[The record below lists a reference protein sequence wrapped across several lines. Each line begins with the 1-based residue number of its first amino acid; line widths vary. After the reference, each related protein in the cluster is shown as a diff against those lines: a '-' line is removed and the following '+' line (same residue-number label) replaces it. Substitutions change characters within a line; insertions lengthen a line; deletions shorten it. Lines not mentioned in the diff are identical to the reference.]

1 MSTITFDTHRFVS
14 RLREAGFD
22 ENQAEAVIRVVAEAQ
37 EDLATKRDLAD
48 VETRLKARIDQ
59 FEAHI
64 AGEVTLMK
72 WMLGVVVALAAANFA
87 KQFF

>member
-1 MSTITFDTHRFVS
+1 
-14 RLREAGFD
+14 
-22 ENQAEAVIRVVAEAQ
+22 
-37 EDLATKRDLAD
+37 LATKRDLAD